1 MSGQRFWRLVHYW
14 GSLLIVIPF
23 GVVVTTGL
31 LLMLKKDIAWIQ
43 PPTQTGAVADVA
55 PSLSL
60 AHLFETA
67 QRIPQLEVDEW
78 TDLKRIDVKVDRGVI
93 MFVSHNNWEAQ
104 IDTATNRVLDVAYR
118 RSDIIE
124 ALHDGSFVSAEVKRY
139 VFLPSGVVLLLLW
152 LTGTYLFI
160 LPQMKR
166 LQKRRRAR

>member
-23 GVVVTTGL
+23 GVVVVTGL
-31 LLMLKKDIAWIQ
+31 LLMLKKDLPWIQ
-43 PPTQTGAVADVA
+43 PPTRTGAVADVA

-60 AHLFETA
+60 SDLFETA
-67 QRIPQLEVDEW
+67 RRVPQLEVEYW
-78 TDLKRIDVKVDRGVI
+78 TDLKRVDVKVDRGVI
-93 MFVSHNNWEAQ
+93 MFVSSNDWEAQ
-104 IDTATNRVLDVAYR
+104 IDTATNEVLDVAYR
-118 RSDIIE
+118 RSDTIE
-124 ALHDGSFVSAEVKRY
+124 ALHDGSFFSAEVKRY

-152 LTGTYLFI
+152 LTGAYLFI